1 MKFYL
6 TIFILFICI
15 LPVRAD
21 FTATQTF
28 VVDAQNTITIVAS
41 GNLASSLDGFTGEL
55 QSPLHINFNIT
66 SNADLSDIQ
75 LKAFVTDS
83 ANVKSSGF
91 YCADTSVGTSQSM
104 YLLFIDSDDEIT
116 AEAIDDC
123 KKAASTPINNP
134 NVIAYPGT
142 ISINNT
148 GTLQYVPNGGT
159 GYFSSQI
166 KSGTTDL
173 NMVLGT
179 TPKPGTYDF
188 NVANDEPDAYIVEIY
203 LDNIP

>member
-28 VVDAQNTITIVAS
+28 VVNAQNTITIVAS
-41 GNLASSLDGFTGEL
+41 GNLASSIDGFTGEL

-75 LKAFVTDS
+75 LKAFITDYS
-83 ANVKSSGF
+83 NAKNSGF
-91 YCADTSVGTSQSM
+91 YCADTSAATSQSM
-104 YLLFIDSDDEIT
+104 YLLFLDSVDEIP
-116 AEAIDDC
+116 AGSIDDC
-123 KKAASTPINNP
+123 KKAVSTAINNP

-148 GTLQYVPNGGT
+148 STIQYVPNGGL

-173 NMVLGT
+173 SMVLST

-188 NVANDEPDAYIVEIY
+188 NVANDEPDSYTVEIY